1 MRGFKKVERFHFLG
15 DSEMAP
21 FRAATSVFIGVHL
34 WLIHS
39 SNAAFGM
46 TPHSSRSF
54 PGRCTRR
61 WRGLVSVLVAA
72 VTLSIIHA
80 APVGRIGFQTNDV
93 VVLVGGSSAVA
104 ENASGI
110 LETALLLAHPGH
122 QLRIRNLAKEG
133 DTVFSRPREVNYPDL
148 AQQVRRTQAS
158 VIVVQFG
165 RAEALSGSARPT
177 EFRAAYLG
185 LLDELA
191 QVTPRLVLVTPPP
204 FECGAP
210 PLPDL
215 EPRNPVLDAYS
226 EIIRGI
232 ARERGL
238 MLWDVA
244 AALKPVANSK
254 SRRTVDGLQLTSAGE
269 RAVAASVV
277 RQIGNA
283 PLADALM
290 RSEGGVWAD
299 PRVRELQSAVVEK
312 NRLWFLYVRPTN
324 WAFLGGDRTEQLSSR
339 DHRDPKIRWFPQ
351 EIEQFVPLIAEADR
365 QIAGKTPRLQP
376 SSPLR

>member
-1 MRGFKKVERFHFLG
+1 M
-15 DSEMAP
+15 
-21 FRAATSVFIGVHL
+21 TSHSLRRRRVSSVARWCG
-34 WLIHS
+34 LI
-39 SNAAFGM
+39 
-46 TPHSSRSF
+46 
-54 PGRCTRR
+54 
-61 WRGLVSVLVAA
+61 SVLVAVVSHA
-72 VTLSIIHA
+72 LVHA
-80 APVGRIGFQTNDV
+80 APAGGLGFQTNDV

-110 LETALLLAHPGH
+110 LETALLLAHPRH

-165 RAEALSGSARPT
+165 RAEALSGPARPT

-185 LLDELA
+185 LLEELW

-204 FECGAP
+204 FERGAP

-215 EPRNPVLDAYS
+215 ESRNPVLYAYS
-226 EIIRGI
+226 EIIRSI

-244 AALKPVANSK
+244 AALKPDANTK
-254 SRRTVDGLQLTSAGE
+254 ARRTVDGLQLSSAGE
-269 RAVAASVV
+269 RAVASSVV
-277 RQIGNA
+277 RQLGNA
-283 PLADALM
+283 PLADVLM
-290 RSEGGVWAD
+290 RSEGGVWSD
-299 PRVRELQSAVVEK
+299 PRVRDLQAAVVEK

-351 EIEQFVPLIAEADR
+351 EIEQFVPLITEADR
-365 QIAGKTPRLQP
+365 RIAARTPQLQP
-376 SSPLR
+376 SSTLR